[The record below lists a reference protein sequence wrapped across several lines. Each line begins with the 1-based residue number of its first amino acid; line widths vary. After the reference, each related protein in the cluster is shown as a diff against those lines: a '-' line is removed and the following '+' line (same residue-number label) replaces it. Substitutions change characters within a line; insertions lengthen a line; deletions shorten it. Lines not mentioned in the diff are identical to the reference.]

1 MTQER
6 RSLILTGASRGIGHA
21 TVKRFSDEGWQIITC
36 SRDPVPE
43 HCKRDPNWTTH
54 IPMDL
59 GDPADVERFIAEAVD
74 ILGDAPLNALVNNAA
89 LSPKSDFQERL
100 GCLNGS
106 LDDWREVFQL
116 NFFTPLALARGFSI
130 ALARAA
136 RAGAP
141 DAPGNGQEGNGQ
153 EGSGQNGDSPNGVA
167 SHAGKRV
174 GAAIVNIT
182 SIAGHAIHPFAGS
195 AYSTSKAALSALTR
209 EMAVEFAELGVRVN
223 AVAPG
228 EIETEMIGEEYEPL
242 ISRIPMHRMGTPEEV
257 ASTVF
262 QLCNPDFGYV
272 TGTEVFVTGGQHLY

>member
-21 TVKRFSDEGWQIITC
+21 AVKRFSDEGWQIITC

-59 GDPADVERFIAEAVD
+59 ADPADVERFIGEACE
-74 ILGDAPLNALVNNAA
+74 ILGDQPLNALVNNAA
-89 LSPKSDFQERL
+89 VSPKSDFQERL

-136 RAGAP
+136 RAGEPEA
-141 DAPGNGQEGNGQ
+141 AGTGSGGNGENGNSESDFDTGIAA
-153 EGSGQNGDSPNGVA
+153 PNGK
-167 SHAGKRV
+167 GV

-209 EMAVEFAELGVRVN
+209 ELAVEFAELGVRVN

-228 EIETEMIGEEYEPL
+228 EIETEMIGDEYEPL
-242 ISRIPMHRMGTPEEV
+242 INRIPMHRMGTPEEV